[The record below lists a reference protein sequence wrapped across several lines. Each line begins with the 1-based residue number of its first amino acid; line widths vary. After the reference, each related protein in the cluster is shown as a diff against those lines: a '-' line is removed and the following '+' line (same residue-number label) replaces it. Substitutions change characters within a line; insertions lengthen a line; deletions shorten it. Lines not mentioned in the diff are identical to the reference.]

1 MRDVEAEELQVR
13 RVAVLVVVRCL
24 DPPEPVH
31 VVRQVR
37 DEVLPVGVCPRP
49 RSVSGENEEQAE
61 GAVGVQYGCWTLM
74 GSAT

>member
-1 MRDVEAEELQVR
+1 M
-13 RVAVLVVVRCL
+13 LVIFRCF
-24 DPPEPVH
+24 DPPEAVH
-31 VVRQVR
+31 VVGQVR
-37 DEVLPVGVCPRP
+37 DEIRTVGVCPRP